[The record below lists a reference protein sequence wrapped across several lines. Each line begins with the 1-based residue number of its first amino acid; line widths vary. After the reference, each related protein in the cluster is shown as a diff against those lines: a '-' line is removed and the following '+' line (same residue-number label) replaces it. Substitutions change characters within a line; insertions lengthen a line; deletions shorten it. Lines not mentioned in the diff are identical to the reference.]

1 MKAFDARKAYEY
13 ACAVARP
20 RRTGSPGEAATVEYI
35 TDKLK
40 GFGLDVHHDVFSYS
54 TVCRLFLKITIASI
68 LISLLVVFFLF
79 PCNPFLTGVLVTFM
93 LFLVLRAMSGVPFV
107 ATLRGL
113 LFRDIPFTG
122 RQESRNIIATT
133 GSGGNGKNGNDGN
146 KPHVYVMAHYDSKS
160 QSIPIIHRVVL
171 VSIFYFGSMYIL
183 VHYIVAALW
192 WGSPG
197 GWLYAVYC
205 LVNFSGILLLSM
217 IEGNYSPGAVDN
229 ASGVGTL
236 LRLAE
241 IISRERKR
249 FRNMDITFVATGA
262 EEEAL
267 VGAFHLCRSLSGD
280 STPRDNCYFI
290 NLDGVGLNGTLYC
303 THKIGVHLS
312 FTREQADFTKLI
324 QEVGKKEGLEMK
336 TPPAV
341 IGAAAD
347 HFPFTYEGLNA
358 VTLTTFSKKARVI
371 HTHKDGID
379 QLELEGFDRVGRLVM
394 GVIEEI
400 RDRQS

>member
-40 GFGLDVHHDVFSYS
+40 GFGLEVRQDVFSYS
-54 TVCRLFLKITIASI
+54 TVFRLFLKITIASI
-68 LISLLVVFFLF
+68 LVSLLVVFFLF
-79 PCNPFLTGVLVTFM
+79 PYNPFLTGVLVTFM

-133 GSGGNGKNGNDGN
+133 GSGGKGNDGN

-171 VSIFYFGSMYIL
+171 VGMFYLGSVYIL

-197 GWLYAVYC
+197 GWLYSVYC

-217 IEGNYSPGAVDN
+217 VEGNYSPGALDN

-241 IISRERKR
+241 IISKERKR

-267 VGAFHLCRSLSGD
+267 AGAFHLCRSLAED
-280 STPRDNCYFI
+280 SEPKDNRYFI
-290 NLDGVGLNGTLYC
+290 NLDCVGLNGTLYC
-303 THKIGVHLS
+303 AHKIGVHLS
-312 FTREQADFTKLI
+312 FTREQADFTKLV
-324 QEVGKKEGLEMK
+324 QEVGKKEGLDVK

-358 VTLTTFSKKARVI
+358 VTLTTFSKRARVI
-371 HTHKDGID
+371 HTHNDGID
-379 QLELEGFDRVGRLVM
+379 QLELEGLDGVGRLVL